1 MSHFTTLKTK
11 LTDKDVLVKALNTLS
26 YATQENVLLD
36 NPVNHQHEQVRVEV
50 GITRYV
56 GFKLGD
62 DGTLHL
68 VAELDAWEEPITVDR
83 FLEKV
88 TQEYARETVLETVQ
102 EQGYTVVSEHKS
114 VENTIE
120 IVAERWQYTSK

>member
-36 NPVNHQHEQVRVEV
+36 NPVNHQHEQVRVDV

-120 IVAERWQYTSK
+120 IVAEKW

>member
-11 LTDKDVLVKALNTLS
+11 LTDKDVLVKALNTLN
-26 YATQENVLLD
+26 YDTQENVLLD
-36 NPVNHQHEQVRVEV
+36 NPVNHKHEQVQVEV

-56 GFKLGD
+56 GFKIGD
-62 DGTLHL
+62 DGALHL
-68 VAELDAWEEPITVDR
+68 VAELDAWKEPITIER

-88 TQEYARETVLETVQ
+88 TQEYARETVVETVQ
-102 EQGYTVVSEHKS
+102 KQGYTVVSEQKS

-120 IVAERWQYTSK
+120 IVAEKW

>member
-102 EQGYTVVSEHKS
+102 EQCYTVVSEHKS

-120 IVAERWQYTSK
+120 IVAERW

>member
-11 LTDKDVLVKALNTLS
+11 LTDTNVLVKALNRLN
-26 YATQENVLLD
+26 YATEENVLLE
-36 NPVNHQHEQVRVEV
+36 NPSDHDHKQWEVEV

-56 GFKLGD
+56 GFKMGV

-68 VAELDAWEEPITVDR
+68 VAELDAWKEPITVER
-83 FLEKV
+83 FIEKV
-88 TQEYARETVLETVQ
+88 TQEYARETVMETVQ
-102 EQGYTVVSEHKS
+102 KQGYTVVSEQKS

-120 IVAERWQYTSK
+120 IVAEKW

>member
-1 MSHFTTLKTK
+1 MSHFKTLKTR
-11 LTDKDVLVKALNTLS
+11 LTDTNVLVKALNRLN
-26 YATQENVLLD
+26 YATEENVLLE
-36 NPVNHQHEQVRVEV
+36 NPSDHDHKQWQVEV

-56 GFKLGD
+56 GFKMGV

-68 VAELDAWEEPITVDR
+68 VAELDAWKEPITVER
-83 FLEKV
+83 FIEKV

-102 EQGYTVVSEHKS
+102 EQGYTVVSEQKS

-120 IVAERWQYTSK
+120 IVAEKW

>member
-11 LTDKDVLVKALNTLS
+11 LTDTNVLIKALNRLN
-26 YATQENVLLD
+26 YATEENVLLE
-36 NPVNHQHEQVRVEV
+36 NPSDHDHKQWEVEV

-56 GFKLGD
+56 GFKMGV

-68 VAELDAWEEPITVDR
+68 VAELDAWKEPITVER
-83 FLEKV
+83 FIEKV
-88 TQEYARETVLETVQ
+88 TQEYARETVMETVQ
-102 EQGYTVVSEHKS
+102 KQGYTVVSEQKS

-120 IVAERWQYTSK
+120 IVAEKW

>member
-11 LTDKDVLVKALNTLS
+11 LTDTNVLVKALNRLN
-26 YATQENVLLD
+26 YATQENVLLE
-36 NPVNHQHEQVRVEV
+36 NPSDHDLKQWQVEV

-56 GFKLGD
+56 GFKMGV

-68 VAELDAWEEPITVDR
+68 VAELDAWKEPITVER
-83 FLEKV
+83 FIEKV
-88 TQEYARETVLETVQ
+88 TQEYARETVMETVQ
-102 EQGYTVVSEHKS
+102 KQGYTVVSEQKS

-120 IVAERWQYTSK
+120 IIAEKW

>member
-36 NPVNHQHEQVRVEV
+36 NPVNHQHEQVRVDV

-120 IVAERWQYTSK
+120 IIAERW

>member
-120 IVAERWQYTSK
+120 IVAERW

>member
-11 LTDKDVLVKALNTLS
+11 LTDKDVLVKALNRLN
-26 YATQENVLLD
+26 YATEENVLLE
-36 NPVNHQHEQVRVEV
+36 NPSDHDHKQWQVEV

-56 GFKLGD
+56 GFKMGV

-68 VAELDAWEEPITVDR
+68 VAELDAWKEPITVER
-83 FLEKV
+83 FIEKV

-120 IVAERWQYTSK
+120 IVAERW

>member
-11 LTDKDVLVKALNTLS
+11 LTDTNVLIKALNRLN
-26 YATQENVLLD
+26 YATEENVLLE
-36 NPVNHQHEQVRVEV
+36 NPSDHDHKQWQVEV

-56 GFKLGD
+56 GFKMGV

-68 VAELDAWEEPITVDR
+68 VAELDAWKEPITVER
-83 FLEKV
+83 FIEKV
-88 TQEYARETVLETVQ
+88 TQEYARETVMETVQ
-102 EQGYTVVSEHKS
+102 KQGYTVVSEQKS

-120 IVAERWQYTSK
+120 IVAEKW

>member
-68 VAELDAWEEPITVDR
+68 VAELDAWKEPITVER
-83 FLEKV
+83 FIEKV

-120 IVAERWQYTSK
+120 IVAERW

>member
-50 GITRYV
+50 
-56 GFKLGD
+56 
-62 DGTLHL
+62 
-68 VAELDAWEEPITVDR
+68 
-83 FLEKV
+83 
-88 TQEYARETVLETVQ
+88 
-102 EQGYTVVSEHKS
+102 
-114 VENTIE
+114 
-120 IVAERWQYTSK
+120 

>member
-11 LTDKDVLVKALNTLS
+11 LTDTSILVKALNTLN
-26 YATQENVLLD
+26 YDTQENVLLD

-120 IVAERWQYTSK
+120 IVAERW

>member
-36 NPVNHQHEQVRVEV
+36 NPVNHQHEQVRVDV

-68 VAELDAWEEPITVDR
+68 VAELDAWEEPFPIER
-83 FLEKV
+83 FLQKV
-88 TQEYARETVLETVQ
+88 NQAYAREMVVETVQ
-102 EQGYTVVSEHKS
+102 QKGYSVVSEQKS
-114 VENTIE
+114 VDNTIE
-120 IVAERWQYTSK
+120 LVVEKWQYTSK

>member
-36 NPVNHQHEQVRVEV
+36 NPVNHQHEQVRVDV

-120 IVAERWQYTSK
+120 IVAERW

>member
-26 YATQENVLLD
+26 YATQVNVLLD

-68 VAELDAWEEPITVDR
+68 VAELDTWEEPFPVER

-88 TQEYARETVLETVQ
+88 TQAYAKVMVVETVQ
-102 EQGYTVVSEHKS
+102 EQGFTVVTESKS
-114 VENTIE
+114 VDNTIE
-120 IVAERWQYTSK
+120 IGAEKW

>member
-68 VAELDAWEEPITVDR
+68 VAELDAWVEPITVDR

-120 IVAERWQYTSK
+120 IVAERW

>member
-36 NPVNHQHEQVRVEV
+36 NPVNHQHEQVRIEV

-120 IVAERWQYTSK
+120 IVAERW

>member
-26 YATQENVLLD
+26 YATQENVLLE
-36 NPVNHQHEQVRVEV
+36 NPSDHDHKQWQVEV

-120 IVAERWQYTSK
+120 IVAERW

>member
-11 LTDKDVLVKALNTLS
+11 LTDTDVLVKALNRLN
-26 YATQENVLLD
+26 YATEENVLLE
-36 NPVNHQHEQVRVEV
+36 NPSDHDHKQWQVEV

-56 GFKLGD
+56 GFKMGV

-68 VAELDAWEEPITVDR
+68 VAELDAWKEPITVER
-83 FLEKV
+83 FIEKV

-120 IVAERWQYTSK
+120 IVAERW

>member
-11 LTDKDVLVKALNTLS
+11 LTYKDVLVKALNTLS

-120 IVAERWQYTSK
+120 IVAERW